1 VAPAGRAVTATGDN
15 GPVTDTPGPIDYRLS
30 QPLALRL
37 MGGFLA
43 VLGGLVFVVTLL
55 VGVLTLPIVVLGIT
69 VVAAVVLVF
78 VVGAFLTRRAW
89 MVRLDATGY
98 RVRYVRGV
106 GKAQGRWAD
115 VEDAVVTKVAGE
127 PCVVLRSRTGETT
140 TIPVRVLGVDPEEFV
155 RELRIRLDHGR
166 GYKRLR

>member
-1 VAPAGRAVTATGDN
+1 MTEPDEQAAATPQGA
-15 GPVTDTPGPIDYRLS
+15 PGPIDYRLS

-43 VLGGLVFVVTLL
+43 VLGVLVFLVTLA
-55 VGVLTLPIVVLGIT
+55 VGVFSLPVIVLGIA
-69 VVAAVVLVF
+69 VVTAVVLVF

-89 MVRLDATGY
+89 MVRLDAAGY

-106 GKAQGRWAD
+106 GKAQGRWVD
-115 VEDAVVTKVAGE
+115 VEDAIVTKVAGE
-127 PCVVLRSRTGETT
+127 PCVVLRMRAGGTT

-155 RELRIRLDHGR
+155 RELRVRLDHGR